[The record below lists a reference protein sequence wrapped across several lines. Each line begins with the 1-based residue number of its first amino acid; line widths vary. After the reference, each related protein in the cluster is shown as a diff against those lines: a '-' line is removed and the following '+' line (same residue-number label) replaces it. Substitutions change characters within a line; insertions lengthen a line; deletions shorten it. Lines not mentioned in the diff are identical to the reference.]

1 MNLGRIRSVNPRDV
15 WSAEDR
21 NFTPWLAE
29 NIELLA
35 DALKIKIEPEP
46 RTEVQIGSFKADI
59 IAKREGSESQIL
71 VENQLEETDHSHLGQ
86 LITYASGMDIETV
99 VWIAPQFREEHR
111 AAIDWLNSISE
122 SRVNFFGL
130 QVEVL
135 QIDESARAPRLNIV
149 CRPNDWARQVRVI
162 TGPEE
167 PQRYVRRRA
176 YWASFL
182 SKLSAEGGKLSGDR
196 EPTAYG
202 WLGFGIGKA
211 GVQLVA
217 YCRKDSARI
226 VLELQRSEDQPEIAE
241 GWFRALEEQREHVE
255 SELGFQLGWDVAEGL
270 RTCRILH
277 EWTDSP
283 GWRDDAQWDERHVVM
298 ARKLSRIH
306 EVFAPLVKNL

>member
-1 MNLGRIRSVNPRDV
+1 MNLGKIHPVNPREV
-15 WSAEDR
+15 WNAEDR
-21 NFTPWLAE
+21 HFTPWLAK

-35 DALKIKIEPEP
+35 DALKIKIDPDP

-99 VWIAPQFREEHR
+99 VWIAPRFREEHR

-130 QVEVL
+130 QLESLRV
-135 QIDESARAPRLNIV
+135 DESAPAPRLNVV
-149 CRPNDWARQVRVI
+149 CRPNDWARHVREI
-162 TGPEE
+162 TESDEPE
-167 PQRYVRRRA
+167 RHARRRA

-182 SKLSAEGGKLSGDR
+182 GKLSAEGGNLSGDR
-196 EPTAYG
+196 APTPYNC
-202 WLGFGIGKA
+202 LGFGIGKTEI
-211 GVQLVA
+211 QLVV

-226 VLELQRSEDQPEIAE
+226 VLELLRSEDQPEIAT
-241 GWFRALEEQREHVE
+241 GWFRALEEQRQHVE
-255 SELGFQLGWDVAEGL
+255 SELGFELEWDAAEEL

-283 GWRDDAQWDERHVVM
+283 GWGDDSQWDGLHAVM
-298 ARKLSRIH
+298 ARKLNRMHS
-306 EVFAPLVKNL
+306 VFAPLVNNL